1 MLKHTTN
8 SMRIYAALALT
19 LLGLLAQPWAE
30 AQVLDPKKIRFSS
43 YARGLMSAEGLRED
57 ADSLGK
63 TVMPGYALTDMGLHI
78 LPHSQVE
85 IHAQLRVRSE
95 YGGFWGSGL
104 TLDLRQMWIRGL
116 VNQKLRYQVGD
127 VDYRMSPFTFYN
139 HEEWI
144 LSNPSL
150 LNSPTLGMIE
160 YDLFQNSN
168 RTRRQQG
175 VVVEMGGVIDPWD
188 LSLNASLF
196 TTRIAAS
203 DFGST
208 PDRLLSGGRL
218 RWNAGSSLHG
228 KVNFVQLYDLART
241 ANQPYLLHHPVL
253 STEWGWA
260 PSPAQGRFWSLD
272 AEAGLTRLGWNKADP
287 GNPTVQDRP
296 TLTDGFGWMRWE
308 SPLGR
313 RKSGRSPWKG
323 SLQAW
328 YTGSD
333 YRSAAAQTKRIN
345 ASRSPMAFKRLE
357 SMNVLRPMALNDLY
371 RDASLYQTQVVAGLM
386 EYDPGYGNALPY
398 GLATPNRQ
406 GLGLNIAK
414 TVDSTSL
421 WNQSLEVQLLADVR
435 GQGVN
440 NRRMFWLA
448 DWRNEWSL
456 HSLLNLRK
464 AWSLSTLV
472 RMEQT
477 TRPDASGDAIQSD
490 VGLTNLQ
497 ASFQTRWELGSSWSA
512 FAEWQLYR
520 SLGHDYYAVRNAYSE
535 VVDYSRVDLDRTE
548 QWIGAGL
555 QYTMG
560 DRFEAQLSTQ
570 QFVWRNGTAAMQA
583 RYPWNISQL
592 MLIMKL

>member
-1 MLKHTTN
+1 MLKHITN

-57 ADSLGK
+57 SDSLGK
-63 TVMPGYALTDMGLHI
+63 AVMPGYALTDMGLHI

-196 TTRIAAS
+196 TTRLAAS

-260 PSPAQGRFWSLD
+260 PSPAQGRFWSVD

-296 TLTDGFGWMRWE
+296 TLTDGFGWLRWE

-345 ASRSPMAFKRLE
+345 ATRSPMAFKRLE
-357 SMNVLRPMALNDLY
+357 SMNVLRPMSLNDLY

-406 GLGLNIAK
+406 GLGLNLAT
-414 TVDSTSL
+414 TVDSTSP
-421 WNQSLEVQLLADVR
+421 WNQSLEVQVMTDVK
-435 GQGVN
+435 GQGVR
-440 NRRMFWLA
+440 NRRVFWLA
-448 DWRNEWSL
+448 DWRNEWRL
-456 HSLLNLRK
+456 HRLLNLRK

-477 TRPDASGDAIQSD
+477 TRPDATGDAIRSE
-490 VGLTNLQ
+490 VALNNLQ
-497 ASFQTRWELGSSWSA
+497 ASFQTRWELGASWSV
-512 FAEWQLYR
+512 FAEWQLYK

-535 VVDYSRVDLDRTE
+535 VVDYARADLDRSE

-570 QFVWRNGTAAMQA
+570 QFVWRNGTSSMQA